1 MMHSVAHQ
9 YHHEPTIALVYEHG
23 MRAATEQTD
32 ATGGVDRDVGDIG
45 MVVAGG

>member
-1 MMHSVAHQ
+1 VTS
-9 YHHEPTIALVYEHG
+9 ALVDEHG
-23 MRAATEQTD
+23 MRAAAEQID